1 MNALCALSIS
11 AAVVQRRGRR
21 ATADRRHACCGCVQ
35 VDVKKPWPLWEQAYQ
50 PVDPFFLRNAYHAPP
65 PEPIA
70 AIYLGTLPATIL
82 AGIVSEALFPNG
94 WLGWRLSSPF
104 DLRWACLHFCFAT
117 AFWYAIGR
125 CAETTR
131 GNWRNLASEY
141 IVARLIFVP
150 AFLSFWLDS
159 WGALCSMLLA
169 VFWIVLALLLTFK
182 GFLQTWQR
190 FRSETVS
197 AR

>member
-1 MNALCALSIS
+1 MPFVRFRFLLPLCNA
-11 AAVVQRRGRR
+11 G
-21 ATADRRHACCGCVQ
+21 
-35 VDVKKPWPLWEQAYQ
+35 VDVLLLIAAMHAVDAYRLT
-50 PVDPFFLRNAYHAPP
+50 LRNPGLFGSRHTNPSIHSSYGMRTT
-65 PEPIA
+65 
-70 AIYLGTLPATIL
+70 LRRLNRLRQFTWGTLPATIL

-117 AFWYAIGR
+117 AFWYAMGR

>member
-21 ATADRRHACCGCVQ
+21 ASADRRHACCGCVQ

-104 DLRWACLHFCFAT
+104 DLR
-117 AFWYAIGR
+117 
-125 CAETTR
+125 
-131 GNWRNLASEY
+131 
-141 IVARLIFVP
+141 
-150 AFLSFWLDS
+150 
-159 WGALCSMLLA
+159 
-169 VFWIVLALLLTFK
+169 
-182 GFLQTWQR
+182 
-190 FRSETVS
+190 
-197 AR
+197 